1 MTRVAHRL
9 SDTAPDAEEVLVRLL
24 RSASTSRRLRLAL
37 SLSRTT
43 MSLARAGLARAHP
56 GASPEEIALRFVA
69 LNYGADLAEEVRRH
83 LARSRGPADEPVVE
97 RRS

>member
-1 MTRVAHRL
+1 MPRVAPPL
-9 SDTAPDAEEVLVRLL
+9 SDTDPDAQEVHIALL
-24 RSASTSRRLRLAL
+24 RAASTSRRLRLTL

-69 LNYGADLAEEVRRH
+69 LNYGAELAEEVRTH
-83 LARSRGPADEPVVE
+83 LARSRKPADETPE
-97 RRS
+97 GRP